1 MKKQP
6 KKPAPKPA
14 ECWAATFFDG
24 EIHPG
29 FVTMSR
35 RAARLRRASMGDPGE
50 VIRVRIVPVATAKAK
65 RRKGGK

>member
-1 MKKQP
+1 MKKP
-6 KKPAPKPA
+6 TKKKPAPKPV
-14 ECWAATFFDG
+14 ECWAATFYDG

-35 RAARLRRASMGDPGE
+35 RAACLRRASMGDPGE
-50 VIRVRIVPVATAKAK
+50 VIRVRIVPVAAK